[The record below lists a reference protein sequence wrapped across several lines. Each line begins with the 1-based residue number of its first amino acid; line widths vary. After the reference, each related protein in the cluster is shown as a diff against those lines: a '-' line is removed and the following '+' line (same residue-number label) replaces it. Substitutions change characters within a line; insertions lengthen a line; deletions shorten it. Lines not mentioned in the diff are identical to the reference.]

1 MVHEEQTNKYL
12 QHRKRHHAVVKEEDE
27 PIYKHI
33 MEAIAV
39 ITEEDLEF
47 FTPPEE
53 KMEDS
58 TEVPKVFL
66 MIFSS
71 NDKPNPA
78 AKYYPS
84 VKFSIPPQLLADR
97 MGNSG
102 SIQIVSRRSSLHAKL
117 VHLSTMASF
126 QLGGNVFCSN
136 KESVE

>member
-1 MVHEEQTNKYL
+1 MVHEEQTNKHP

-39 ITEEDLEF
+39 IAEEDLEF

-58 TEVPKVFL
+58 TEVPKVFP

-71 NDKPNPA
+71 NDKPTVNPSC
-78 AKYYPS
+78 KILP
-84 VKFSIPPQLLADR
+84 KCHFSILPQLLADIGW
-97 MGNSG
+97 GN
-102 SIQIVSRRSSLHAKL
+102 AATFKL
-117 VHLSTMASF
+117 SPDVLP
-126 QLGGNVFCSN
+126 CR
-136 KESVE
+136 

>member
-1 MVHEEQTNKYL
+1 MVHEEQTSK
-12 QHRKRHHAVVKEEDE
+12 HRHHVVVKEEDE

-53 KMEDS
+53 KMADGI
-58 TEVPKVFL
+58 EVSKVSP

-71 NDKPNPA
+71 NDKPTPA

-84 VKFSIPPQLLADR
+84 VKFSILPQLLADIGW
-97 MGNSG
+97 GN
-102 SIQIVSRRSSLHAKL
+102 AAAFKL
-117 VHLSTMASF
+117 SPDILPCM
-126 QLGGNVFCSN
+126 
-136 KESVE
+136 